1 MKLWGGRFSK
11 RAGSGAQRF
20 TASIAFDRRLYAEDI
35 AGSQAHARM
44 LAACGII
51 EPDAAQRIVDA
62 LGEIVAEI
70 ERGEFVF
77 RKEDEDIHMNI
88 ERRLI
93 EKLGPA
99 GGKLHTAR
107 SRNDQVALDMHL
119 FLRSAIDRLLPLV
132 SGLQDALLQLA
143 DRYPGAVMPGY
154 THLQVAQPVVLGHH
168 LLAYFNM
175 LERDRGRL
183 LDCRRRA
190 NVMPLGACALAGTS
204 FPIDPRLVAGEL
216 GFDGLYANSMDA
228 VSDRDFIVEFMAAAS
243 LIMVHLSRLGEE
255 LVLWSSQEF
264 GLVELDDS
272 YATGSSIMPQKK
284 NPDTAELVRG
294 KTGRVV
300 GHLVGMLMVLKGLPL
315 TYNSDLQEDKEG
327 LFDTVDTLAAC
338 LETMAGTVSTLK
350 FNRERAAQAA
360 GRGFSTATELADY
373 LVVRGLPFRQ
383 AHAVVGRLV
392 RTALERGVGLDELDI
407 DDLRSESQLFA
418 PDALELLRP
427 ETAVARRTSP
437 GGTAPELVTREL
449 ARARALLYSRTR

>member
-1 MKLWGGRFSK
+1 
-11 RAGSGAQRF
+11 
-20 TASIAFDRRLYAEDI
+20 
-35 AGSQAHARM
+35 
-44 LAACGII
+44 
-51 EPDAAQRIVDA
+51 
-62 LGEIVAEI
+62 
-70 ERGEFVF
+70 
-77 RKEDEDIHMNI
+77 
-88 ERRLI
+88 
-93 EKLGPA
+93 
-99 GGKLHTAR
+99 
-107 SRNDQVALDMHL
+107 
-119 FLRSAIDRLLPLV
+119 
-132 SGLQDALLQLA
+132 
-143 DRYPGAVMPGY
+143 
-154 THLQVAQPVVLGHH
+154 
-168 LLAYFNM
+168 
-175 LERDRGRL
+175 
-183 LDCRRRA
+183 
-190 NVMPLGACALAGTS
+190 
-204 FPIDPRLVAGEL
+204 
-216 GFDGLYANSMDA
+216 
-228 VSDRDFIVEFMAAAS
+228 
-243 LIMVHLSRLGEE
+243 
-255 LVLWSSQEF
+255 
-264 GLVELDDS
+264 
-272 YATGSSIMPQKK
+272 MPQKK